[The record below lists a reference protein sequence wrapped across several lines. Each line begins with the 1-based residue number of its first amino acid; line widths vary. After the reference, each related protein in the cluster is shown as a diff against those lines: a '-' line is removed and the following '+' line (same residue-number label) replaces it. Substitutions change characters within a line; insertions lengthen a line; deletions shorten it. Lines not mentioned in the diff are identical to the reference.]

1 MIKRFNVT
9 VEKND
14 DYTDREN
21 IYGTDVLDMF
31 NAIPWNEERKE
42 YFKSEEEFGSC
53 LSVRYKDSNNLE
65 FSFEVELY
73 FDDENKDETL
83 PLKYSLSYSYQEIK
97 MEKAFLGLFGEKE
110 KIIDESIFM
119 DDQDMDFTLKC
130 LNAFIKHDHEFLKN
144 NMYENFGPD
153 LKE

>member
-9 VEKND
+9 LEMND
-14 DYTDREN
+14 DYTDRAN
-21 IYGTDVLDMF
+21 IYGSDVLDMF
-31 NAIPWNEERKE
+31 NAIPWNDEKNE
-42 YFKSEEEFGSC
+42 YFKSDEEFGSC
-53 LSVRYKDSNNLE
+53 LSVIYKDSSNLE

-130 LNAFIKHDHEFLKN
+130 LNAFLAHNHEFLKN
-144 NMYENFGPD
+144 NMYTNFGPD